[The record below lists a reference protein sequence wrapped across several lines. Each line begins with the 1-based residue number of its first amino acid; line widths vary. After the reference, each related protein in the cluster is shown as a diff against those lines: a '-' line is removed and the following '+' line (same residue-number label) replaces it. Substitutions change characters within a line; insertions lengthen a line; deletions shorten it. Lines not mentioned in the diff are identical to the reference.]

1 MAIHHDKKAYG
12 KLAPSQENVS
22 EERLAEM
29 LKKLKGENENVD
41 GGESSEKEQKPSGT
55 AED

>member
-29 LKKLKGENENVD
+29 LKKLKRETEEEDQEERSDNG
-41 GGESSEKEQKPSGT
+41 KKPDAGNH
-55 AED
+55 